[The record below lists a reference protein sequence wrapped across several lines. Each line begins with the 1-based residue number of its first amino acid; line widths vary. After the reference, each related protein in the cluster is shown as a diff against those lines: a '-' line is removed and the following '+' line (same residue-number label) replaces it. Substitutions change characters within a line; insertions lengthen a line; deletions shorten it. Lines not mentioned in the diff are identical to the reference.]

1 MHPQAAP
8 CPFKLFMPLKIAI
21 VEDHQRWRASLEL
34 LLNEC
39 KDLQCIGSYSSGEM
53 AVAKLPRLQPQVV
66 LMDINLP
73 KMSGIECVR
82 QLKLLLPEVQIIMLT
97 VYDDSDRIFQALQ
110 MGANGYL
117 LKRASADEILSA
129 ISEVQQGGA
138 PMSTYI
144 ARKVVQSFRAGNPQ
158 SKPEN
163 TLTKRESDVL
173 QYITLGYSNKEVA
186 EALGLTPATIR
197 SYLKDIYS
205 KLHVHSR
212 TQAIIKATKNDLGS
226 Q

>member
-1 MHPQAAP
+1 
-8 CPFKLFMPLKIAI
+8 MPIKIAI
-21 VEDHQRWRASLEL
+21 VEDNERWRSSLEL
-34 LLNEC
+34 LLKESPEL
-39 KDLQCIGSYSSGEM
+39 KCIGSYPSGEM
-53 AVAKLPRLQPQVV
+53 AVAKLPRLRPQVV

-117 LKRASADEILSA
+117 LKRASADEILNA

-138 PMSTYI
+138 PMSTFI
-144 ARKVVQSFRAGNPQ
+144 ARKVVQSFRLESPAA
-158 SKPEN
+158 KPESV
-163 TLTKRESDVL
+163 LTKRESDVL
-173 QYITLGYSNKEVA
+173 QYITLGYSDKEVA
-186 EALGLTPATIR
+186 EALGLTPATVR

-212 TQAIIKATKNDLGS
+212 TQAIIKAAKQELVN
-226 Q
+226 